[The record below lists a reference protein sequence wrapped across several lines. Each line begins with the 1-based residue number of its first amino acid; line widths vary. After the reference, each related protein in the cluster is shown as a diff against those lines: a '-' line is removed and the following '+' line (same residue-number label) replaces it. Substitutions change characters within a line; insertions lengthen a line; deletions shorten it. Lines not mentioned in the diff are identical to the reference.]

1 MKILNIVLSVL
12 FFSFV
17 IVQYNDPD
25 PLLWMMIYG
34 VVTVVC
40 ALAAFKRYYI
50 WLILAGL
57 AICGFELMTTLP
69 EFINW
74 INMGMPNIART
85 MKAETPFVEYTREF
99 LGLVLCIIT
108 LVFQYIQARRRKFVN
123 S

>member
-1 MKILNIVLSVL
+1 MKILNIFLSVL
-12 FFSFV
+12 FFSFM

-25 PLLWMMIYG
+25 PLLWMVIYG
-34 VVTVVC
+34 VVAVVC
-40 ALAAFKRYYI
+40 ALAAFKRYYV

-57 AICGFELMTTLP
+57 AICAFELMTTLP

-99 LGLVLCIIT
+99 LGLVLCIVT
-108 LVFQYIQARRRKFVN
+108 LGFQYIQARRRKFIN
-123 S
+123 N